1 MKRPDR
7 RKQRTQQLLRDAL
20 IELILEKGYD
30 AVTVQEITDRAN
42 LGRATFYLHYPEGK
56 EQLFLTILKEMF
68 DDLKSRSMPIS
79 EDEFRAADNPMR
91 LMPFQHVLEYRDL
104 YRATLLS
111 QDGMAAIMNGV
122 REYLATSLQERI
134 EPFVPQD
141 DLPVPLEA
149 LANYLSGA
157 MISLVSWW
165 LRQDK
170 PYSAE
175 EMSEIFF
182 RLSRPTIEGL
192 LAQQPNGVKAK

>member
-1 MKRPDR
+1 VKRPDR

-56 EQLFLTILKEMF
+56 EQLFLAILKEMF
-68 DDLKSRSMPIS
+68 DDLKSRSTPVS
-79 EDEFRAADNPMR
+79 REEFEAGDNPMR

-134 EPFVPQD
+134 EPFMSKD
-141 DLPVPLEA
+141 ELPIPLEA

-165 LRQDK
+165 LRQDQ

-182 RLSRPTIEGL
+182 RLSRPTINALMEKNTMK
-192 LAQQPNGVKAK
+192 QPE